1 MGLIFLKI
9 SDALK
14 NPSVISEVHGK
25 DEKRVAEAGE
35 TSFRSQLKRI
45 ENGNHEERLRHLVS
59 QITEQG
65 EKLGKKIDI
74 RELRIYKKLIAE
86 FLDEALNNSRRFTKQ
101 NFLDRR
107 GRHRI
112 YAVVKK
118 INDEL
123 ELLTQD
129 ILKTEKDNIAI
140 LKRIDDIRGLIMD
153 IFM

>member
-1 MGLIFLKI
+1 MKI
-9 SDALK
+9 GDALK
-14 NPSVISEVHGK
+14 NLSVISEVHGK
-25 DEKRVAEAGE
+25 DEKRVAENGE
-35 TSFRSQLKRI
+35 SSFKSQLKRI
-45 ENGNHEERLRHLVS
+45 EDGRYEERLKNLVS
-59 QITEQG
+59 QINEQG

-74 RELRIYKKLIAE
+74 KELRIYKKLISE
-86 FLDEALNNSRRFTKQ
+86 FLDEALSNSRRFTKQ
-101 NFLDRR
+101 NFIDRR

-118 INDEL
+118 INEEL

-129 ILKTEKDNIAI
+129 ILKAEKDNIAI

>member
-1 MGLIFLKI
+1 VDNLKI

-14 NPSVISEVHGK
+14 NPTVISELHGK
-25 DEKRVAEAGE
+25 DEKRVVENGE
-35 TSFRSQLKRI
+35 TSFKGQLRRVEDGKY
-45 ENGNHEERLRHLVS
+45 EERIQNLVS

-74 RELRIYKKLIAE
+74 RELRIYKKLISE

-118 INDEL
+118 INNEL

-129 ILKTEKDNIAI
+129 ILKAEKDNIAI
-140 LKRIDDIRGLIMD
+140 LKRIDDIRGLILD